1 MKDYGF
7 LGYVLGSP
15 GLGKLP
21 YTASNNSRNGQNHD
35 GSHKDRSSGR
45 RKLSNTVHL
54 EAHSACSLASK
65 PSHTKPQPRPP

>member
-1 MKDYGF
+1 MKDHS

-15 GLGKLP
+15 YLEKLP
-21 YTASNNSRNGQNHD
+21 YTVSNNRRNGKNHD
-35 GSHKDRSSGR
+35 GSHKDRSRRR
-45 RKLSNTVHL
+45 RKLSNTMHL